1 MITIVPQH
9 INFEGLR
16 DKPETDLEG
25 FVKGEIAI
33 GIWKALGCKNPH
45 AAIANLSLKQL
56 IREISNVR
64 WFKCCNFENV
74 VPVESLVPM
83 KNLQFLWL
91 ENLQIF
97 NGPEKV
103 LNVSACQNLE
113 AFDVSDCESL
123 TELPGLGSLN
133 FLTEMKLWDCGELE
147 QMPTLPTGLVKA
159 RIARCSRLKRISFN
173 MSQMKELKV
182 LNVKALRSFDEVF
195 NKIEVMGLH
204 GQPPTTTSK
213 GSINKERVDDDGQG
227 IVIWG
232 GSRDAWDSRSNI
244 SQYRGVDNRAL
255 HHLVSE
261 LQRRLCE
268 GRLRRAKVQLVMEV
282 MHCRSIR
289 AQVHLWKK
297 LLTAIRTEKT

>member
-1 MITIVPQH
+1 MITIDPQH
-9 INFEGLR
+9 INFERLR

-25 FVKGEIAI
+25 LVKGEIAI

-64 WFKCCNFENV
+64 GFICCNFENV

-133 FLTEMKLWDCGELE
+133 FLTEMKLWDCGEFE

-159 RIARCSRLKRISFN
+159 RIARC
-173 MSQMKELKV
+173 
-182 LNVKALRSFDEVF
+182 
-195 NKIEVMGLH
+195 
-204 GQPPTTTSK
+204 
-213 GSINKERVDDDGQG
+213 
-227 IVIWG
+227 
-232 GSRDAWDSRSNI
+232 
-244 SQYRGVDNRAL
+244 
-255 HHLVSE
+255 
-261 LQRRLCE
+261 
-268 GRLRRAKVQLVMEV
+268 
-282 MHCRSIR
+282 
-289 AQVHLWKK
+289 
-297 LLTAIRTEKT
+297 